1 MVLEELNWCKNV
13 ACYKQLI
20 SNLQVKNL
28 LVYIAKKC
36 ITGLWVID
44 NLAKMVNFFLSPQ
57 GDLIITLGSCS
68 QLESEWAVL
77 SKIS

>member
-1 MVLEELNWCKNV
+1 M
-13 ACYKQLI
+13 
-20 SNLQVKNL
+20 
-28 LVYIAKKC
+28 
-36 ITGLWVID
+36 ID